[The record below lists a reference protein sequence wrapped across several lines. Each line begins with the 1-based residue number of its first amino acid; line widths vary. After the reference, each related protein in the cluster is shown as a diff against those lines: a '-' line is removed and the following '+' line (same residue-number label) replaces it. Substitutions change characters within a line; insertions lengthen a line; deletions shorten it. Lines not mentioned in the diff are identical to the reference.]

1 MLKSST
7 RTLLVLVLMAAIAG
21 CAKGPTQDQLFETAK
36 KAQEESNFPAAI
48 QAYQDIVKRF
58 PKSPQ
63 AAQCQFMVGYLYA
76 NHLKNMD
83 MAKQAY
89 QTFLRNY
96 PEDALVKDAQWE
108 LDHLGKDVNEI
119 DELNKILAKDSV
131 GVKSDTA
138 G

>member
-1 MLKSST
+1 MLKSVA
-7 RTLLVLVLMAAIAG
+7 RTLLVLILLVAVAG
-21 CAKGPTQDQLFETAK
+21 CAKGPDQAQLLEKAK
-36 KAQEESNFPAAI
+36 KAQEESNFQGAI
-48 QAYQDIVKRF
+48 DAYQDIVKRF

-76 NHLKNMD
+76 NHMKNMD

-89 QTFLRNY
+89 QTFLHNY

-119 DELNKILAKDSV
+119 DELNKILAKDT
-131 GVKSDTA
+131 TA
-138 G
+138 AK